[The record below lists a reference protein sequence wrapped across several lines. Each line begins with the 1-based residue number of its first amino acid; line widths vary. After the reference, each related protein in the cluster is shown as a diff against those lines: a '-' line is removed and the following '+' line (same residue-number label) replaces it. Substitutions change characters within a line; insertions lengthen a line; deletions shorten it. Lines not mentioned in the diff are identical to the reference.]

1 MITEDKRVLVMEL
14 AYILHRRNTIE
25 VRRRRAKNKIGY
37 YEELKRVV
45 KNYKIAVDLVAHL
58 KRAVRVGQA
67 HESELKK
74 AEVKVGAFSAQKMK
88 PFKWLNNISGLNKRI
103 LKHRAEYMKARY
115 DAARL
120 TCESRKRVARLTAML
135 AANINYQ
142 FGTGFVESIHVFRNT
157 ADQQQIPHTDFESM
171 YREVEANKAIERML
185 RSNAKKDEENK
196 T

>member
-1 MITEDKRVLVMEL
+1 MTEDKRILVMEL

-45 KNYKIAVDLVAHL
+45 KNYKIAVDKVSYL
-58 KRAVRVGQA
+58 KRAIRAGQAQESALKDAEAQVRV
-67 HESELKK
+67 
-74 AEVKVGAFSAQKMK
+74 FSNQKMK
-88 PFKWLNNISGLNKRI
+88 PFKWLNNVSGLNKRI

-120 TCESRKRVARLTAML
+120 TCESRKRVARLTAVL
-135 AANINYQ
+135 VANIKYQ
-142 FGTGFVESIHVFRNT
+142 FGTGFVESLCVFRNT
-157 ADQQQIPHTDFESM
+157 VDQQWISYIDFELM

-185 RSNAKKDEENK
+185 RSNAQKDEKDK